1 MANAFCHEQTLRSEA
16 IYMQEVERMYA
27 VVKVWLYAWEE
38 PDRVVSSL
46 HRLSLFG
53 LRMQRHLWSKLSL
66 FLKLGVHGEAV
77 Q

>member
-1 MANAFCHEQTLRSEA
+1 
-16 IYMQEVERMYA
+16 MYA

-66 FLKLGVHGEAV
+66 FLKLGMHGEAV